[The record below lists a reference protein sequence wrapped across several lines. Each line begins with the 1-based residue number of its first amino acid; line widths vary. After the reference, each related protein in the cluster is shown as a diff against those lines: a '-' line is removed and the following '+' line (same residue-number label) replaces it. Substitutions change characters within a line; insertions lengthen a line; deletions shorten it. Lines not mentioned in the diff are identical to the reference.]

1 MGAWGPESP
10 DGLNSSDAAT
20 GSPAARSRLT
30 LRRVAEL
37 AGVSSST
44 ASRVLNGRSDV
55 SDETR
60 LIVER
65 VARSHGYQARRYQ
78 TRRALP
84 ASQAEPF
91 GQIEPFGQARPSRE
105 RSGSAGERLS
115 GLVGVTTTT
124 SGTAYFSTI
133 LTGITEALAE
143 RDMWAL
149 VCPTRQER
157 HREVSAIQRLMRSEM
172 VGALLLLPEESP
184 DELRALKDDGLAF
197 VVVDPLHNLGPDI
210 PVVSAANSS
219 GAYQATAHL
228 LQLGHRRIGII
239 AGRRDG
245 AATRARLQG
254 HYAALAEAG
263 IMPDPQL
270 EVEADFL
277 VPGGAAGASQL
288 LALATPPTAI
298 FAFNDCM
305 AVGALHAARARGL
318 RLPEDLSVVGF
329 DDTPEAEAAY
339 PGLTTVYQPLKELGR
354 MAVSLLIGLIDQHQ
368 FEPLHVELATRLV
381 VRLSTAPPA
390 LTKLRGLIPAG
401 RPDHET
407 APRLS

>member
-1 MGAWGPESP
+1 M
-10 DGLNSSDAAT
+10 AT
-20 GSPAARSRLT
+20 RSRLT
-30 LRRVAEL
+30 IRRVAEL

-44 ASRVLNGRSDV
+44 VSRVLNGRSDV

-60 LIVER
+60 LVVER
-65 VARSHGYQARRYQ
+65 VARSHGYQ

-84 ASQAEPF
+84 
-91 GQIEPFGQARPSRE
+91 GGQAGPSRE
-105 RSGSAGERLS
+105 RADSAGGQLS

-157 HREVSAIQRLMRSEM
+157 DREVSALRRLMRSEM
-172 VGALLLLPEESP
+172 IGALLLLPEESA
-184 DELRALKDDGLAF
+184 DELRGLREDGLVF
-197 VVVDPLHNLGPDI
+197 VVVDPLHDLGPDI
-210 PVVSAANSS
+210 PAVSAANSS

-228 LQLGHRRIGII
+228 LRLGHRRIGVIT
-239 AGRRDG
+239 GRRDG

-263 IMPDPQL
+263 VMPDPRL
-270 EVEADFL
+270 EAEADFL
-277 VPGGAAGASQL
+277 VPGGAAAASRL
-288 LALATPPTAI
+288 LALDAPPTAI

-318 RLPEDLSVVGF
+318 RLPDDLSVVGF

-354 MAVSLLIGLIDQHQ
+354 MAVSLLVGLMDQHQ
-368 FEPLHVELATRLV
+368 LEPLHVELATRLV
-381 VRLSTAPPA
+381 VRSSTA
-390 LTKLRGLIPAG
+390 
-401 RPDHET
+401 RPN
-407 APRLS
+407 R

>member
-1 MGAWGPESP
+1 MNWFTVQMGAWGPESP
-10 DGLNSSDAAT
+10 DGLNSSDAVT

-44 ASRVLNGRSDV
+44 VSRVLNGRSDV
-55 SDETR
+55 SEETR

-78 TRRALP
+78 ARRALP
-84 ASQAEPF
+84 A
-91 GQIEPFGQARPSRE
+91 GQAGPSRE
-105 RSGSAGERLS
+105 RSGSAGEQLS

-157 HREVSAIQRLMRSEM
+157 NREVSALKRLMRSEM
-172 VGALLLLPEESP
+172 IGALLLLPEESP
-184 DELRALKDDGLAF
+184 DELRALKNDGLAF
-197 VVVDPLHNLGPDI
+197 VVVDPLHDLGPDI

-239 AGRRDG
+239 TGRRDG

-263 IMPDPQL
+263 VMPDPQL

-277 VPGGAAGASQL
+277 VPGGAAGASHL

-354 MAVSLLIGLIDQHQ
+354 MAVSLLIGLMDQHQ

-381 VRLSTAPPA
+381 VRLSTAPPTH
-390 LTKLRGLIPAG
+390 TKLRGLIPAG
-401 RPDHET
+401 RSDHEA
-407 APRLS
+407 APHLS

>member
-10 DGLNSSDAAT
+10 GGPDSSDAVT
-20 GSPAARSRLT
+20 SPAVRTRLT
-30 LRRVAEL
+30 VRRVAEL

-44 ASRVLNGRSDV
+44 VSRVLNGRSDV

-60 LIVER
+60 LVVER
-65 VARSHGYQARRYQ
+65 VARSHGYQARR
-78 TRRALP
+78 AL
-84 ASQAEPF
+84 ASS
-91 GQIEPFGQARPSRE
+91 QARPSRE
-105 RSGSAGERLS
+105 RSDSAGEQLC

-149 VCPTRQER
+149 VCPTRQE
-157 HREVSAIQRLMRSEM
+157 HSREVSALNRLMRSEM
-172 VGALLLLPEESP
+172 IGALLLLPEESP
-184 DELRALKDDGLAF
+184 DELRALKEDGLAF
-197 VVVDPLHNLGPDI
+197 VVVDPLHDLGAEI

-228 LQLGHRRIGII
+228 LHLGHRRIAVIT
-239 AGRRDG
+239 GRRDG

-263 IMPDPQL
+263 VMPDPEL
-270 EVEADFL
+270 EAEADFL
-277 VPGGAAGASQL
+277 VPGGVAGASRL
-288 LALATPPTAI
+288 LALPTPPTAI

-354 MAVSLLIGLIDQHQ
+354 MAVSLLIGLIDHHQ

-381 VRLSTAPPA
+381 VRSSTAPPA
-390 LTKLRGLIPAG
+390 R
-401 RPDHET
+401 
-407 APRLS
+407 

>member
-10 DGLNSSDAAT
+10 DGLNSSDAVT

-44 ASRVLNGRSDV
+44 VSRVLNGRSDV
-55 SDETR
+55 SEETR

-78 TRRALP
+78 ARRALP
-84 ASQAEPF
+84 A
-91 GQIEPFGQARPSRE
+91 GQAGPSRE
-105 RSGSAGERLS
+105 RSGSAGEQLS

-157 HREVSAIQRLMRSEM
+157 NREVSALKRLMRSEM
-172 VGALLLLPEESP
+172 IGALLLLPEESP

-197 VVVDPLHNLGPDI
+197 VVVDPLHDLGQDI

-239 AGRRDG
+239 TGRRDG

-263 IMPDPQL
+263 VMPDPQL

-277 VPGGAAGASQL
+277 VPGGAAGASHL
-288 LALATPPTAI
+288 LALDTPPTAI

-381 VRLSTAPPA
+381 VRLSTAPPV
-390 LTKLRGLIPAG
+390 LTKLRGQSQ
-401 RPDHET
+401 RQSQRHSQRHSQ
-407 APRLS
+407 RLAVA

>member
-1 MGAWGPESP
+1 MQMRAPVPESP
-10 DGLNSSDAAT
+10 DELTSSNAVT
-20 GSPAARSRLT
+20 GRPAARARVT
-30 LRRVAEL
+30 IRQVAEL
-37 AGVSSST
+37 AGVSIST
-44 ASRVLNGRSDV
+44 VSRVLNGRSDV

-60 LIVER
+60 LVVER
-65 VARSHGYQARRYQ
+65 VARSHGYE
-78 TRRALP
+78 TRRALADGP
-84 ASQAEPF
+84 
-91 GQIEPFGQARPSRE
+91 ARPSRE
-105 RSGSAGERLS
+105 RFDFAGEHLS

-149 VCPTRQER
+149 VCPTRQE
-157 HREVSAIQRLMRSEM
+157 HNREVSVLKRLMRSEM
-172 VGALLLLPEESP
+172 IGALLLLPEESP
-184 DELRALKDDGLAF
+184 DELRGLKEDGLVF
-197 VVVDPLHNLGPDI
+197 VVVDPLHDLGPDI

-228 LQLGHRRIGII
+228 LQLGHRRIGVIT
-239 AGRRDG
+239 GRRDG

-263 IMPDPQL
+263 VMPDPLL
-270 EVEADFL
+270 EAEADFL
-277 VPGGAAGASQL
+277 VPGGAAGAERL

-305 AVGALHAARARGL
+305 AIGALHAARARGL

-329 DDTPEAEAAY
+329 DDTPEAEAAH
-339 PGLTTVYQPLKELGR
+339 PGLTTVHQPLKELGR
-354 MAVSLLIGLIDQHQ
+354 MAASLLVRLVDSHQ

-381 VRLSTAPPA
+381 VRSSTA
-390 LTKLRGLIPAG
+390 
-401 RPDHET
+401 RPT
-407 APRLS
+407 R